1 MLDEIL
7 EDLKA
12 SGDKA
17 HESLKR
23 ELTRIRTGRA
33 NPDLLSSLK
42 VDYYGTPTPIQQMS
56 NITVPEAR
64 MLMVKPFEKNMV
76 KVIEK
81 AIMEAG
87 LGLNP
92 QSDGELLR
100 IPMPALTEQ
109 RRKEMAKLA
118 RKAGEDSKITI
129 RKSRHDAKDLIDEL
143 QKGGDASE
151 DDCDRGRKKLEEI
164 MKGLGAR
171 SDEIVAAKEADI
183 MEV

>member
-7 EDLKA
+7 EDLKSA
-12 SGDKA
+12 GAKA
-17 HESLKR
+17 HDALKR

-33 NPDLLSSLK
+33 NPDLLQSIK
-42 VDYYGTPTPIQQMS
+42 VDYYGTPTPLQQMS

-64 MLMVKPFEKNMV
+64 LLMVKPFEKNMV
-76 KVIEK
+76 KVVEK

-100 IPMPALTEQ
+100 IPMPPLTEE
-109 RRKEMAKLA
+109 RRKELAKVA
-118 RKAGEDSKITI
+118 RAAGEDCKVAI
-129 RKSRHDAKDLIDEL
+129 RKARHDAKDLIDEM
-143 QKGGDASE
+143 QKSGDASE
-151 DDCDRGRKKLEEI
+151 DDCERAKKEMEEI
-164 MKGLGAR
+164 VKGLGTKT
-171 SDEIVAAKEADI
+171 DEIVASKEADI

>member
-1 MLDEIL
+1 MIDEIL
-7 EDLKA
+7 EDLKTA
-12 SGDKA
+12 GGRA

-33 NPDLLSSLK
+33 NPDLLSSIK
-42 VDYYGTPTPIQQMS
+42 VDYYGTSTPIQQMS
-56 NITVPEAR
+56 SITVPEAR
-64 MLMVKPFEKNMV
+64 LLMVKPFEKNMV

-100 IPMPALTEQ
+100 IPMPTLTEE

-118 RKAGEDSKITI
+118 RKAGEDCKVII
-129 RKSRHDAKDLIDEL
+129 RKARHDAKDLLDEM
-143 QKGGDASE
+143 QKGVSFQ
-151 DDCDRGRKKLEEI
+151 
-164 MKGLGAR
+164 GL
-171 SDEIVAAKEADI
+171 
-183 MEV
+183 

>member
-7 EDLKA
+7 EDLKSA
-12 SGDKA
+12 GGKSHD
-17 HESLKR
+17 SLKR
-23 ELTRIRTGRA
+23 DLTRIRTGRA
-33 NPDLLSSLK
+33 NPDLLSSLRL
-42 VDYYGTPTPIQQMS
+42 DYYGTLTPLSQMA

-64 MLMVKPFEKNMV
+64 MLLVKPFEKAQV
-76 KVIEK
+76 RPIER

-92 QSDGELLR
+92 QSDGVVLR
-100 IPMPALTEQ
+100 IPMPALTED

-118 RKAGEDSKITI
+118 RKAGEDCKVAI
-129 RKSRHDAKDLIDEL
+129 RKARHDAKDMIDEL

-151 DDCDRGRKKLEEI
+151 DDADRAKKKLEEVV
-164 MKGLGAR
+164 KGLIGRAE
-171 SDEIVAAKEADI
+171 EIVSAKEADI